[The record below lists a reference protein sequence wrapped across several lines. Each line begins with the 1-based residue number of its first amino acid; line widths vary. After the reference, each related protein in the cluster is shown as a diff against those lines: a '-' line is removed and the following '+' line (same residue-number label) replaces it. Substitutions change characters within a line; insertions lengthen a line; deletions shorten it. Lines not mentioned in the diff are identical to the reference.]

1 MGHNPQGRKR
11 VGHDLTKQHLYFTIK
26 KSIEHVC
33 FPNST
38 KQFFILTSVRHFSPD
53 TVSMKMAA
61 SDPMDKGLS
70 HQTANH
76 KSRMLLYFL
85 STGYKLEAPTIPS
98 SGLIICS

>member
-1 MGHNPQGRKR
+1 MFSQ
-11 VGHDLTKQHLYFTIK
+11 QH
-26 KSIEHVC
+26 
-33 FPNST
+33 
-38 KQFFILTSVRHFSPD
+38 QFFILTSVRHFSPD